1 MNNSISV
8 RILNDQAERLEQIKE
23 RLEQEN
29 ERIFTDTEYQLERA
43 RMLGMMEMAKV
54 FDVNIEDYRWVYA
67 C

>member
-29 ERIFTDTEYQLERA
+29 ARIFTDTEYQNERA

-54 FDVNIEDYRWVYA
+54 FDVNIDDYRWVYA